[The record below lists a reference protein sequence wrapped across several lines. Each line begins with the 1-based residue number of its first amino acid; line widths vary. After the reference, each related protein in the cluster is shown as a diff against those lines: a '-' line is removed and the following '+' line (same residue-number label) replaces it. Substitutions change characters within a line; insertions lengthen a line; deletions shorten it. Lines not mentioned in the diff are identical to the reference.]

1 MALEVSLALVC
12 GRVKSRDSRNVEL
25 LLSSSA
31 VHFELLLPWVSRDHR
46 QQMQKADHLYV
57 RPGSEA
63 LVVIFQRQSAHLLS
77 YRVVSELFRRGGP
90 KLLFASMHRCPRL
103 SHQDGEVER
112 FQDVCDLW
120 TKLNFGTIASTRAE
134 IEPVP
139 SIYARQAHGMRLEDK
154 VFIACDEVPSSP
166 SITFGGAFLY

>member
-1 MALEVSLALVC
+1 MCV
-12 GRVKSRDSRNVEL
+12 RDPR
-25 LLSSSA
+25 
-31 VHFELLLPWVSRDHR
+31 
-46 QQMQKADHLYV
+46 
-57 RPGSEA
+57 